1 MIRRAFWSTI
11 PTAWRA
17 AGRNGPMNGWGIR
30 LKIYGFINIVMQ
42 ETVWQEAIRQ
52 ETVQRGTIQQEPAL
66 TKTARMWTAS
76 MTVYEKTFVPGI
88 LCRTE

>member
-1 MIRRAFWSTI
+1 
-11 PTAWRA
+11 
-17 AGRNGPMNGWGIR
+17 MNGWGIR

-52 ETVQRGTIQQEPAL
+52 ETVWQEAIRQETVQRGTIQQETAL